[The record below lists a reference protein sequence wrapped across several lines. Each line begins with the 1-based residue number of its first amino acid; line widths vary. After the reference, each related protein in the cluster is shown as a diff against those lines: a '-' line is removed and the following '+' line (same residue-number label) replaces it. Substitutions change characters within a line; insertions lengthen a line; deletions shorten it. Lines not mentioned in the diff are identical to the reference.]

1 MSTHTNETKKS
12 ISSSSSDS
20 SDDGE
25 RPYDP
30 IADALDALI
39 DSVAD
44 YDDPAELWDHVR
56 QWLRTRDLAE
66 TRAAVEYKGEFDTT
80 ALHVACRNHPPV
92 DVVEVMLRAAPDMI
106 FWADSFGWLPVRFRC
121 IPLRTFRRIYSF
133 GRGVSPHHSSRLPFP
148 PPPRNSSTTRA
159 PTAPTWP

>member
-1 MSTHTNETKKS
+1 MSTHTNESKTS

-106 FWADSFGWLPVRFRC
+106 FWADSFGWLPVRFPRGGGGVDGPVQSMILRRVLGGCFPFHAPC
-121 IPLRTFRRIYSF
+121 ILPYILISARR
-133 GRGVSPHHSSRLPFP
+133 SP
-148 PPPRNSSTTRA
+148 
-159 PTAPTWP
+159 